1 MLKLSKIVKSYKETG
16 SLNENVSVFGF
27 LDDQVFLTKGGDV
40 GVVMRVE
47 GVDYE
52 CLDHKQTD
60 DLTKRLESA
69 LRLLGPQFR
78 VYQFLFKSRNETI
91 PYEAYENPVVK
102 QAVEDRIAYFRNK
115 ASELYS
121 LQIYFVVLYEGAK
134 HQTKLSA
141 SLMRLA
147 SEPTRG
153 WEELKGFL
161 SSKKETVLLG
171 GEIEKQHRL
180 LLHQVRSFTL
190 QLSDFV
196 KIEVINKQQAFRVL
210 KRLLNFSPIKIE
222 HARLKYDTHVDF
234 FLADSALECYPGHLL
249 VDDCYVKVLT
259 LKELTAQSWPLIFRQ
274 LLEVGASYH
283 IVTEWKAQENT
294 AARKRIQSMR
304 RHFHNSKTSLFSQ
317 LKADNSTHPGDLLVD
332 DSKESLVRTLG
343 ESLKEIEL
351 NGNYFGEFSL
361 TVVVYDKSLAA
372 VEKACAE
379 FYKVFSMHDGL
390 LFEERYNVLNAF
402 FATVPGNR
410 YFNLRYLWLLNTNY
424 ADYSF
429 LFTLHTG
436 ERRNNHLNAEY
447 LAVLETNHAT
457 PYFLN
462 LHYQDTAHTIVLGRT
477 GSGKSFFLNFLITN
491 LQKYDPYTFI
501 FDLGGSFRSITQLFG
516 GAYLKVSAERAEFTI
531 NPFSLEPTRENL
543 NFLFSLLKVLAEGR
557 GVSPLSQAE
566 EKDLYAQIQNLYVLP
581 ANLRTLSVLV
591 NTLRKSL
598 AGRLEKW
605 VRGGQY
611 EQIFDNE
618 KDTLTLSRFQCF
630 DFEGMDRYP
639 ELIEPLL
646 FYILHRANAFIYSA
660 EAVTTFKAFF
670 IDEAWRFFGHPTIR
684 NYIVEALKTWRKK
697 NAAMILSTQSLDELD
712 KSEIVNIVIESCAT
726 KIFLANPDMN
736 RELYCNTFH
745 LNDNEIEMISALV
758 PKRQAL
764 VKRPDLAK
772 VVNLE
777 VDEKSYW
784 LYTSDPTESF
794 RREQAFREHGFEKGL
809 EILARSSL

>member
-1 MLKLSKIVKSYKETG
+1 MLKLYKVVKNNKETG
-16 SLNENVSVFGF
+16 ALNENVSVYGF

-40 GVVMRVE
+40 GVVLRVE

-52 CLDHKQTD
+52 CLDYKQTD
-60 DLTKRLESA
+60 GLTKRLESA
-69 LRLLGPQFR
+69 LRLLGSQFR
-78 VYQFLFKSRNETI
+78 LYQLLFKSNRETI
-91 PYEAYENPVVK
+91 PHEAYENPVVK
-102 QAVEDRIAYFRNK
+102 QAVDERIAYFEKK
-115 ASELYS
+115 AGELYS
-121 LQIYFVVLYEGAK
+121 MRIYYVILYEGGR
-134 HQTKLSA
+134 HQAKLSR
-141 SLMRLA
+141 SLGRLA
-147 SEPTRG
+147 SEPKQAF
-153 WEELKGFL
+153 EELKGFF
-161 SSKKETVLLG
+161 SSKKQTVLIG
-171 GEIEKQHRL
+171 SAVEKQHRM
-180 LLHQVRSFTL
+180 LLHQTHSLIL

-196 KIEVINKQQAFRVL
+196 KIEIEDKQQAFTVL
-210 KRLLNFSPIKIE
+210 KRLLNFSPVKIE
-222 HARLKYDTHVDF
+222 HARLKYDTHVDYY
-234 FLADSALECYPGHLL
+234 LADSALECYPGHLL
-249 VDDCYVKVLT
+249 IDDCYVKVLT
-259 LKELTAQSWPLIFRQ
+259 LKEPTAQSWPLILRQ

-283 IVTEWKAQENT
+283 IVTEWKPQDNT
-294 AARKRIQSMR
+294 SARKRIQSMR
-304 RHFHNSKTSLFSQ
+304 RHFHNSKTSLVSQ
-317 LKADNSTHPGDLLVD
+317 LKADNSMHPGDLLVD
-332 DSKESLVRTLG
+332 DSKESLVRSLG
-343 ESLKEIEL
+343 ECLKEIEL

-361 TVVVYDKSLAA
+361 TVVVYDKRLSV

-390 LFEERYNVLNAF
+390 LFEERYNLLNAF
-402 FATVPGNR
+402 FATLPGNR
-410 YFNLRYLWLLNTNY
+410 HFNLRYLWLLNANY

-436 ERRNNHLNAEY
+436 ERRNEHLKVEY
-447 LAVLETNHAT
+447 LAVLETNHGT

-491 LQKYDPYTFI
+491 LQKYAPYTFI
-501 FDLGGSFRSITQLFG
+501 FDLGGSFKSITQLFG
-516 GAYLKVSAERAEFTI
+516 GAYLKVSAEHSEFTI

-543 NFLFSLLKVLAEGR
+543 NFLFSLVKVLAEGR
-557 GVSPLSQAE
+557 GMNPLSQAE
-566 EKDLYAQIQNLYVLP
+566 EKDLYAQIQSLYVLSP
-581 ANLRTLSVLV
+581 NLRTLSVLV
-591 NTLRKSL
+591 NTLQKSL

-605 VRGGQY
+605 VRGGRY
-611 EQIFDNE
+611 EQVFDNE

-639 ELIEPLL
+639 DLIEPLL
-646 FYILHRANAFIYSA
+646 FYILHRANASICNP
-660 EAVTTFKAFF
+660 EAVTTFKTFF
-670 IDEAWRFFGHPTIR
+670 IDEAWRFLGHPTIR

-726 KIFLANPDMN
+726 KIFLANPDMD
-736 RELYCNTFH
+736 RELYRNTFH
-745 LNDNEIEMISALV
+745 LNDNEIEMISTLI

-784 LYTSDPTESF
+784 LYTSDPNESF
-794 RREQAFREHGFEKGL
+794 LREQAFREHGFEKGL

>member
-1 MLKLSKIVKSYKETG
+1 MLRLSRIVKSYKDTG
-16 SLNENVSVFGF
+16 ALNEHVSIFGF
-27 LDDQVFLTKGGDV
+27 LDDQVFLTKGGDI
-40 GVVMRVE
+40 GVVLKVE

-52 CLDHKQTD
+52 CLDFKQTD
-60 DLTKRLESA
+60 SLTKRLESA

-78 VYQFLFKSRNETI
+78 VYQFLLKSSGETI
-91 PYEAYENPVVK
+91 PHSKHENPVVK
-102 QAVEDRIAYFRNK
+102 QAVDDRIAYFGKK

-121 LQIYFVVLYEGAK
+121 LQIYYVILYEGAR
-134 HQTKLSA
+134 HRAKLSG
-141 SLMRLA
+141 SLLRIV
-147 SEPTRG
+147 SNPHHG
-153 WEELKGFL
+153 IDELKGFF
-161 SSKKETVLLG
+161 SSRKQTVLIG
-171 GEIEKQHRL
+171 SAIEKQHRL
-180 LLHQVRSFTL
+180 LLHQVRNLIL

-196 KIEVINKQQAFRVL
+196 KIEVEDKQQAFGVL
-210 KRLLNFSPIKIE
+210 KRLLNFSPVKIE
-222 HARLKYDTHVDF
+222 QVRLKYDTHVDYY
-234 FLADSALECYPGHLL
+234 LADSALECYLGHLL

-259 LKELTAQSWPLIFRQ
+259 LKEPTAQSWPLILRQ

-283 IVTEWKAQENT
+283 IVTEWKPQDNT

-332 DSKESLVRTLG
+332 DSKESLVRSLG
-343 ESLKEIEL
+343 ECLKEIEL

-361 TVVVYDKSLAA
+361 TVVVYDKNLSA

-390 LFEERYNVLNAF
+390 LFEERYNLLNAF
-402 FATVPGNR
+402 FATLPGNR
-410 YFNLRYLWLLNTNY
+410 QFNLRYLWLLNANY

-436 ERRNNHLNAEY
+436 ERRNKHLNAEY
-447 LAVLETNHAT
+447 LAVLETNHGT

-491 LQKYDPYTFI
+491 LQKYAPYTFI

-516 GAYLKVSAERAEFTI
+516 GAYLKVSAERSEFTI
-531 NPFSLEPTRENL
+531 NPFLLEPTRENL

-557 GVSPLSQAE
+557 SLNPLSQAE
-566 EKDLYAQIQNLYVLP
+566 EKDLYTQIQNLYVLP
-581 ANLRTLSVLV
+581 PNLRTLSVLV
-591 NTLRKSL
+591 NTLQKSL

-605 VRGGQY
+605 VCGGQY
-611 EQIFDNE
+611 EQVFDNE

-646 FYILHRANAFIYSA
+646 FYILHRANAFIHNPD
-660 EAVTTFKAFF
+660 AVTTFKAFF

-712 KSEIVNIVIESCAT
+712 KCEIVNIVIESCAT
-726 KIFLANPDMN
+726 KIFLANPDMD
-736 RELYCNTFH
+736 RELYGNTFH
-745 LNDNEIEMISALV
+745 LNDNEIEMISTLI

-784 LYTSDPTESF
+784 LYTSDPNESF

-809 EILARSSL
+809 EILARSAL

>member
-1 MLKLSKIVKSYKETG
+1 MLRLSKIVKSYKETG
-16 SLNENVSVFGF
+16 ALSENVSVFGF

-69 LRLLGPQFR
+69 LRLLGSQFR
-78 VYQFLFKSRNETI
+78 VYQLLFKTGNETI
-91 PYEAYENPVVK
+91 PFETYDNQVVK
-102 QAVEDRIAYFRNK
+102 QAVEDRIAYFRNR
-115 ASELYS
+115 ANELYS
-121 LQIYFVVLYEGAK
+121 LQIYYVILYEGAK
-134 HQTKLSA
+134 HRAKLSA
-141 SLMRLA
+141 SLAKLA
-147 SEPTRG
+147 TQPQQGLKELRG
-153 WEELKGFL
+153 FFSG
-161 SSKKETVLLG
+161 KKETVLIG
-171 GEIEKQHRL
+171 SAIEKQHRL
-180 LLHQVRSFTL
+180 LLHQVRSLIL

-196 KIEVINKQQAFRVL
+196 KIEVVGKQRAFGIL
-210 KRLLNFSPIKIE
+210 KRLLNFLPVKIE
-222 HARLKYDTHVDF
+222 NARLKYDTHVDF
-234 FLADSALECYPGHLL
+234 FLADSSLECYPGHLL

-259 LKELTAQSWPLIFRQ
+259 LKEPTAQSWPLILGQ

-283 IVTEWKAQENT
+283 IVSEWKPQDNT

-343 ESLKEIEL
+343 ECLKEIEL

-361 TVVVYDKSLAA
+361 TVVVYDKSFAA

-390 LFEERYNVLNAF
+390 LFEERYNLLNAF
-402 FATVPGNR
+402 FASVPGNR
-410 YFNLRYLWLLNTNY
+410 HFNLRYLWLLNTNY

-436 ERRNNHLNAEY
+436 ERRNKHLNAEY

-491 LQKYDPYTFI
+491 LQKYEPYTFI

-516 GAYLKVSAERAEFTI
+516 GAYLKVSAECSEFTI

-543 NFLFSLLKVLAEGR
+543 NFLFSFVKVLAEGR
-557 GVSPLSQAE
+557 GLNPLSQAE

-591 NTLRKSL
+591 NTLQKSL

-611 EQIFDNE
+611 EQVFDNE

-646 FYILHRANAFIYSA
+646 FYILHRANAFIYSP

-712 KSEIVNIVIESCAT
+712 KSEIVNIIIESCAT
-726 KIFLANPDMN
+726 KIFLANPDMD
-736 RELYCNTFH
+736 RELYRNTFH

-784 LYTSDPTESF
+784 LYTSDPSESF
-794 RREQAFREHGFEKGL
+794 KREQAFREHGFEKGL

>member
-1 MLKLSKIVKSYKETG
+1 MLRLSKIAKSYKETG
-16 SLNENVSVFGF
+16 ALNENVSVFGF

-69 LRLLGPQFR
+69 LRLLGSQFR
-78 VYQFLFKSRNETI
+78 VYQFLFKVGNETI
-91 PYEAYENPVVK
+91 PFETYENRIVK
-102 QAVEDRIAYFRNK
+102 QAVEDRIAYFRNR

-121 LQIYFVVLYEGAK
+121 LQIYYVILYEGAK
-134 HQTKLSA
+134 HRSKLSA
-141 SLMRLA
+141 TVAKLA
-147 SEPTRG
+147 NEPKQG
-153 WEELKGFL
+153 LEELKGFL
-161 SSKKETVLLG
+161 SSKKETVLIG
-171 GEIEKQHRL
+171 SAIEKQHRM
-180 LLHQVRSFTL
+180 LLHQVRSFIL

-196 KIEVINKQQAFRVL
+196 KIEVVGKQQAFRVL
-210 KRLLNFSPIKIE
+210 KRLLNFSPVKIE

-259 LKELTAQSWPLIFRQ
+259 LKEPTAQSWPLILRQ

-283 IVTEWKAQENT
+283 IVTEWKPQDNT
-294 AARKRIQSMR
+294 VARKRIQSMR

-317 LKADNSTHPGDLLVD
+317 LKADSATQPGDLLVD

-343 ESLKEIEL
+343 ECLKEIEL
-351 NGNYFGEFSL
+351 SGNYFGEFSL
-361 TVVVYDKSLAA
+361 TVVVYEKNLAA
-372 VEKACAE
+372 VERACAE

-390 LFEERYNVLNAF
+390 LFEERYNLLNAF

-410 YFNLRYLWLLNTNY
+410 HFNLRYLWLLNTNY
-424 ADYSF
+424 ADYSL

-436 ERRNNHLNAEY
+436 ERWNKHLNAEY
-447 LAVLETNHAT
+447 LAVLETNHGT

-491 LQKYDPYTFI
+491 LQKYEPYTFI

-516 GAYLKVSAERAEFTI
+516 GAYLKVSAERSEFTI
-531 NPFSLEPTRENL
+531 NPFSLGPTRENL
-543 NFLFSLLKVLAEGR
+543 NFLFSLMKVLAEGR
-557 GVSPLSQAE
+557 GANPLSQAD

-591 NTLRKSL
+591 NTLQKSL
-598 AGRLEKW
+598 ASRLEKW
-605 VRGGQY
+605 IRGGQY

-646 FYILHRANAFIYSA
+646 FYILHRANAFIHNH

-726 KIFLANPDMN
+726 KIFLANPDMD
-736 RELYCNTFH
+736 RELYRNTFH

-784 LYTSDPTESF
+784 LYTSDPSESF
-794 RREQAFREHGFEKGL
+794 KREQAFREHGFEKGL

>member
-69 LRLLGPQFR
+69 LRLLGSQFR
-78 VYQFLFKSRNETI
+78 VYQFLFKAGNETI
-91 PYEAYENPVVK
+91 PFEAYENPVVK
-102 QAVEDRIAYFRNK
+102 QAVEDRIAYFRGK

-121 LQIYFVVLYEGAK
+121 LQIYFVILYEGAK
-134 HQTKLSA
+134 HRTKLSG
-141 SLMRLA
+141 SLMTLA

-153 WEELKGFL
+153 LEELKAFL
-161 SSKKETVLLG
+161 SSEKETVLIG
-171 GEIEKQHRL
+171 GEIEKQYLL
-180 LLHQVRSFTL
+180 LLHQVGSFTL

-249 VDDCYVKVLT
+249 IDDCYVKVLT
-259 LKELTAQSWPLIFRQ
+259 LKEPTAQSWPLIFRQ
-274 LLEVGASYH
+274 LLEIGASYH

-379 FYKVFSMHDGL
+379 FYKVFSMHDGS
-390 LFEERYNVLNAF
+390 LFEERYNLLNAF

-410 YFNLRYLWLLNTNY
+410 HFNLRYLWLLNTNY

-436 ERRNNHLNAEY
+436 ERRNDHLNAEY

-501 FDLGGSFRSITQLFG
+501 FDLGGSFRNITQLFG
-516 GAYLKVSAERAEFTI
+516 GAYLKVSAERADFTI

-543 NFLFSLLKVLAEGR
+543 NFLFSLVKVLAEGR

-591 NTLRKSL
+591 NTLQKSL

-712 KSEIVNIVIESCAT
+712 KSEIVNVVIESCAT
-726 KIFLANPDMN
+726 KIFLANPDMD
-736 RELYCNTFH
+736 RELYRNTFH
-745 LNDNEIEMISALV
+745 LNDNEIEMISTLI

-784 LYTSDPTESF
+784 LYTSDPSESF
-794 RREQAFREHGFEKGL
+794 KREQAFREYGFEKGL

>member
-1 MLKLSKIVKSYKETG
+1 MLRLSKIVKSYKETG
-16 SLNENVSVFGF
+16 ALNENLSVYGF
-27 LDDQVFLTKGGDV
+27 LEDDVFLTKGGDV
-40 GVVMRVE
+40 GLVLRVE

-52 CLDHKQTD
+52 CLDHRQTD
-60 DLTKRLESA
+60 GLTKRLESA
-69 LRLLGPQFR
+69 LRLLGSQFR
-78 VYQFLFKSRNETI
+78 VYQVLFKSSGETI
-91 PYEAYENPVVK
+91 PHGTYDNPVVR
-102 QAVEDRIAYFRNK
+102 QAVDDRAAYFEKK
-115 ASELYS
+115 AGQLYS
-121 LQIYFVVLYEGAK
+121 LRTYYVILHEGAT
-134 HQTKLSA
+134 HQAKLGKSIQRMASA
-141 SLMRLA
+141 PKEA
-147 SEPTRG
+147 V
-153 WEELKGFL
+153 EEFQGFF
-161 SSKKETVLLG
+161 SSKKQTLLIVSA
-171 GEIEKQHRL
+171 IEKQHRM
-180 LLHQVRSFTL
+180 LLHQVRSLIL

-196 KIEVINKQQAFRVL
+196 KIEVCDKQEAFVVL
-210 KRLLNFSPIKIE
+210 KRLLNFSPTKIE
-222 HARLKYDTHVDF
+222 HARLKYDTHVDYY
-234 FLADSALECYPGHLL
+234 LADSALECYPGYLL
-249 VDDCYVKVLT
+249 IDDRYVKVLT
-259 LKELTAQSWPLIFRQ
+259 LKEPSAQSWPLILRQ

-283 IVTEWKAQENT
+283 IVTEWKPQDNT
-294 AARKRIQSMR
+294 DARKRIQSMR

-317 LKADNSTHPGDLLVD
+317 LKADGPTNPGELLVD
-332 DSKESLVRTLG
+332 DSKESLVRSLG
-343 ESLKEIEL
+343 ECLKEIEL

-361 TVVVYDKSLAA
+361 TVVVYDKSLSA

-390 LFEERYNVLNAF
+390 LFEERYNLLNAF
-402 FATVPGNR
+402 FATVPGNKH
-410 YFNLRYLWLLNTNY
+410 FNLRYLWLLNANY

-436 ERRNNHLNAEY
+436 ERRNKHLNAEY
-447 LAVLETNHAT
+447 LAVLETNHGT

-462 LHYQDTAHTIVLGRT
+462 LHYQDTAHTIILGRT

-516 GAYLKVSAERAEFTI
+516 GAYLKVSAEHSEFTI

-543 NFLFSLLKVLAEGR
+543 NFLFSLVKVLVEGR
-557 GVSPLSQAE
+557 GSVALTQAE

-581 ANLRTLSVLV
+581 ANLRTLGVLA
-591 NTLRKSL
+591 NTLQKSL

-611 EQIFDNE
+611 EQVFDNE
-618 KDTLTLSRFQCF
+618 NDTLTLAKFQCF

-646 FYILHRANAFIYSA
+646 FYILHRANAFIYSS
-660 EAVTTFKAFF
+660 EAVTMFKAFF
-670 IDEAWRFFGHPTIR
+670 IDEAWHFFGHPTIR

-712 KSEIVNIVIESCAT
+712 KSEIVRIVIESCAT
-726 KIFLANPDMN
+726 KMFLANPDMDRN
-736 RELYCNTFH
+736 LYRETFH
-745 LNDNEIEMISALV
+745 LNDNEIEMISTLI

-777 VDEKSYW
+777 VDRKSYW
-784 LYTSDPTESF
+784 LYTSDPNESF
-794 RREQAFREHGFEKGL
+794 RREQSFREHGFERGL
-809 EILARSSL
+809 EVLAGSSV